1 MGKCGCGYT
10 TDKEGMC
17 NGTHK
22 AVKALREDIATQIE
36 ALGLGEENNQ
46 INGVGMKILAAQ
58 IARGKN
64 V

>member
-22 AVKALREDIATQIE
+22 AVKALREDLIKAVEAINIE
-36 ALGLGEENNQ
+36 ASVTNA
-46 INGVGMKILAAQ
+46 VGMKAQVLDIL
-58 IARGKN
+58 GKKN
-64 V
+64 G

>member
-22 AVKALREDIATQIE
+22 AVKSLREDIAKQIE
-36 ALGLGEENNQ
+36 LLDIESSITNALG
-46 INGVGMKILAAQ
+46 MKVMAAKV
-58 IARGKN
+58 ARGIK
-64 V
+64 

>member
-22 AVKALREDIATQIE
+22 AVKALREDLIKTIE
-36 ALGLGEENNQ
+36 AIEIEASITNA
-46 INGVGMKILAAQ
+46 VGMKAQVLDIL
-58 IARGKN
+58 GKKN
-64 V
+64 G

>member
-22 AVKALREDIATQIE
+22 AVKALREDIAKQIE
-36 ALGLGEENNQ
+36 ALEIETSVTNALGMRTMAAN
-46 INGVGMKILAAQ
+46 IAKGVK
-58 IARGKN
+58 
-64 V
+64 

>member
-22 AVKALREDIATQIE
+22 AVKALREDLIKAVEAINIE
-36 ALGLGEENNQ
+36 ASVTNA
-46 INGVGMKILAAQ
+46 VGMKNQVLDIL
-58 IARGKN
+58 GKKN
-64 V
+64 G

>member
-22 AVKALREDIATQIE
+22 AVKALREDLIKAVDAIEIE
-36 ALGLGEENNQ
+36 ASITNA
-46 INGVGMKILAAQ
+46 VGMKAKVLDILG
-58 IARGKN
+58 GKN
-64 V
+64 G

>member
-22 AVKALREDIATQIE
+22 AVKALREDLIKAVDAIKIE
-36 ALGLGEENNQ
+36 SSVTNA
-46 INGVGMKILAAQ
+46 VGMKAQVLDILG
-58 IARGKN
+58 GKN
-64 V
+64 G

>member
-22 AVKALREDIATQIE
+22 AVKALREDIAKQIE
-36 ALGLGEENNQ
+36 SLEVESSVTNALG
-46 INGVGMKILAAQ
+46 MRTMAAN
-58 IARGKN
+58 IVRGIK
-64 V
+64 